1 MKEIKTISFI
11 VLMLVIVSATAV
23 AQSSM
28 SFRISSYGRGSRNF
42 SLGYSSFG
50 DYGYGGY
57 GRNSFY
63 GSFSSYGRYPRYSSY
78 SYSHY
83 QPRPYYRSY
92 MPYYRPIYQQRYYQ
106 PVVIFR
112 PAPIVRT
119 ITQPAV
125 RQVVVQAR
133 RSEEVRNRKEKF
145 LQMLKGEKEER
156 IEAIKNLAGFSFD
169 KKVEVALTEILLTD
183 PDPEIRLA
191 VAESLGK
198 TNNKA
203 FLAALEAAKKDTDD
217 GVSQEADASIRKLK

>member
-28 SFRISSYGRGSRNF
+28 SFHISSYGRGSRNF
-42 SLGYSSFG
+42 SLDYSSFG

-78 SYSHY
+78 SS
-83 QPRPYYRSY
+83 YYRSY
-92 MPYYRPIYQQRYYQ
+92 MPYYS
-106 PVVIFR
+106 R

>member
-28 SFRISSYGRGSRNF
+28 SFHISSYGRGSRNF
-42 SLGYSSFG
+42 SLDYSSFG

-78 SYSHY
+78 SS
-83 QPRPYYRSY
+83 YYRSY